1 MILLGEYVFAFL
13 NFPEEF
19 MYCDAHPE
27 AAVNES
33 IPPGGPQFFSRRLGS
48 VVPVHR
54 RRVHMAHLGT
64 CPGEI
69 FISC

>member
-1 MILLGEYVFAFL
+1 MISGEYVFALL
-13 NFPEEF
+13 NLSEDF

-48 VVPVHR
+48 VVPLIVNDPY
-54 RRVHMAHLGT
+54 AT
-64 CPGEI
+64 I
-69 FISC
+69 F